1 MNNCQQ
7 MQIKSYSQGVQ
18 CCHLKSVDFCS
29 SEGPTEF
36 LEERTLDEMVSR
48 QWLTA
53 EKKAECLQMQ
63 QAAHSA
69 NVPLSVQIH
78 IGAPSNKYY
87 VSVYESA
94 MKKYSQFGRV
104 IVAYNSNTNTL
115 NCPCAKLDTCCLHK
129 FICTWHLFQVEEQ
142 LFGRGEKEY
151 SEEEDEPLDNM
162 EFCMNTM
169 REMEESVPKGLAAV
183 TVDTDRDVC
192 EACTQ
197 TDIEVKGYGPRL
209 SKVNLFTL
217 LSLWMELFPKNKSQ
231 LTNGNNIT
239 KTRITGLVVV
249 QDRNVIGLH
258 CSSTEL
264 HVGQIAVVKHGP
276 RLKGCDLY
284 FSRKPC
290 STCLKMIINA
300 GVSRISYWPGD
311 PELSLLLHAEG
322 ARGSGADAQP
332 APSCQE
338 AALDAVAAERL
349 KSNSRSHICVLLQPL
364 ASCMQQFVEETSRRC
379 DFLETVSGDDPCA
392 DVVELFGT
400 QRRRSLEDFTRVFFV
415 PDERRHRDL
424 LAKMGLENF
433 CMEPYFSSLRQ
444 HMRDLIGVLASVA
457 SSIPDLRQGYGFYL
471 KDPAQVSRG
480 PTQGLSQEIARHC
493 IIQAGLLA
501 YRTEDPKVGVGAVIW
516 AEGKSVS
523 KLGNKARAGYKSE

>member
-1 MNNCQQ
+1 MATA
-7 MQIKSYSQGVQ
+7 
-18 CCHLKSVDFCS
+18 DT
-29 SEGPTEF
+29 SEVN
-36 LEERTLDEMVSR
+36 R
-48 QWLTA
+48 
-53 EKKAECLQMQ
+53 K
-63 QAAHSA
+63 
-69 NVPLSVQIH
+69 
-78 IGAPSNKYY
+78 
-87 VSVYESA
+87 
-94 MKKYSQFGRV
+94 
-104 IVAYNSNTNTL
+104 
-115 NCPCAKLDTCCLHK
+115 
-129 FICTWHLFQVEEQ
+129 
-142 LFGRGEKEY
+142 
-151 SEEEDEPLDNM
+151 SEENP
-162 EFCMNTM
+162 
-169 REMEESVPKGLAAV
+169 AAGCSCKSNN
-183 TVDTDRDVC
+183 DVK
-192 EACTQ
+192 EASTQ
-197 TDIEVKGYGPRL
+197 TDTKVRGYGPRL

-516 AEGKSVS
+516 AEGKSGHCDGTGNMYLVGCGYNAYPVGSEYAEFPQMDDKQQDRRSRKYRYIIHAEQNALIFRSAEVKEDENTMLFVTKCPCDECVPLIRAAGIKQIYTTDLDSGKDKHDISYLRFDRLQGVQKFIWQRNSPAGCVS
-523 KLGNKARAGYKSE
+523 DPLIPQSLPNGCVQNHERETEEDFCCKRQRL